1 MFVGSYK
8 RNIAQLIF
16 EIHSESF
23 NAVAHRIC
31 GSDSWEVLQEVWH
44 YALINRFI
52 EIIILIRAVLLQL
65 LLLLSTMLL
74 RCGAHM
80 LAL

>member
-8 RNIAQLIF
+8 RNIAQLIL
-16 EIHSESF
+16 EINSESF
-23 NAVAHRIC
+23 NAVAHRVG
-31 GSDSWEVLQEVWH
+31 GSDSWEVLKEVWH
-44 YALINRFI
+44 HALINRFI